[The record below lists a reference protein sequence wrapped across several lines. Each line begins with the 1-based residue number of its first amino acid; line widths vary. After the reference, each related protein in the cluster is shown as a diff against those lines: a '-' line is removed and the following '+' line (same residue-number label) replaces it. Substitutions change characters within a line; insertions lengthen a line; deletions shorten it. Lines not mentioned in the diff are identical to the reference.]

1 MSKSR
6 ALTRA
11 EYEALIA
18 EHMNALFRTAVR
30 LTGDLHRAEDLVG
43 ETLLKGLRFL
53 DRFER
58 GTRFKAWI
66 FTIQH
71 NAFINQYRKD
81 RRTPVI
87 DDPTPAEMQ
96 AEQTSRSA
104 AALDLTAEAEHID
117 ERILSAMRDMP
128 EHLCTVFLLVG
139 VEELSYQEAADVLD
153 IPTGTIMSRL
163 FRARKHLQTRLGA
176 MTEAEGFGLKGDQ
189 ES

>member
-1 MSKSR
+1 MSQPPV
-6 ALTRA
+6 LTRA
-11 EYEALIA
+11 EYEKLIE
-18 EHMNALFRTAVR
+18 EHMDALYRTAVR

-87 DDPTPAEMQ
+87 DDPTPAEIQ
-96 AEQTSRSA
+96 PEKAHGSA
-104 AALDLTAEAEHID
+104 ATLDLSAESEQID
-117 ERILSAMRDMP
+117 GRILAAIRDMP
-128 EHLCTVFLLVG
+128 EHLCTVFLMVA
-139 VEELSYQEAADVLD
+139 VEELTYQEAADVLD
-153 IPTGTIMSRL
+153 IPAGTIMSRL
-163 FRARKHLQTRLGA
+163 FRARKHLQTRLGPMA
-176 MTEAEGFGLKGDQ
+176 EAEGFGAKDDQ